1 MRSDLIIAGAVW
13 YWLSEHAP
21 HLVENWD
28 FQPDDELKAFVT
40 RILSTFGFIGAQFT
54 GQSAIAATAIQQ
66 WNLRDIALLGGGY
79 PTPLTPTPD
88 QILYYTDI
96 NPQVSAEVAQLG
108 YNTCKVDVTQVD
120 DLKQLKGASTAIA
133 TGLFHFLSDAAM
145 QQVMRNFAEAGLRTV
160 VINHINPGVPDALI
174 QNWTRMG
181 FTVYKRRPDEVT
193 ALMPEDW
200 QIEAAQTAR
209 DLLIHHPAL
218 GQKFAQLEE
227 LSDIYLVRRS

>member
-21 HLVENWD
+21 HLIEDWD
-28 FQPDDELKAFVT
+28 FQPDEELKAFVS

-54 GQSAIAATAIQQ
+54 GQSATAATAIEQ

-79 PTPLTPTPD
+79 PTPLAPTPD

-96 NPQVSAEVAQLG
+96 NPEVGAEAARLG
-108 YNTCKVDVTQVD
+108 YNPCKVDVMQVD

-133 TGLFHFLSDAAM
+133 TGLFHFLSDAAV
-145 QQVMRNFAEAGLRTV
+145 QQVMRNFAEAGFRTLV
-160 VINHINPGVPDALI
+160 FNHINPDVPDALI

-181 FTVYKRRPDEVT
+181 FTVYKRTVEEVTTLMPDE
-193 ALMPEDW
+193 W
-200 QIEAAQTAR
+200 QIEAAPTAR
-209 DLLIHHPAL
+209 DLLIHHSTL
-218 GQKFAQLEE
+218 GSKFAQLEE
-227 LSDIYLVRRS
+227 LSNIYLARRA